1 MELLLLFDFN
11 LITRNQ
17 HVLSIISFTGDDLT
31 STIPQPL
38 LPPLP
43 PLASSLTP
51 PSLSHEV
58 TLFPRQHRQVKK
70 PTSGKINW

>member
-31 STIPQPL
+31 STIPHPL

-58 TLFPRQHRQVKK
+58 TPFPWQR
-70 PTSGKINW
+70 